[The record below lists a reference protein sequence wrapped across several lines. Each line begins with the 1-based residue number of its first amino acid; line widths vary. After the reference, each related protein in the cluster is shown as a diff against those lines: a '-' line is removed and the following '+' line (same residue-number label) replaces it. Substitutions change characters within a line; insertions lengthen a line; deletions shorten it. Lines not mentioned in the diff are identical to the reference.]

1 MNYSDLRKWEGIG
14 VVDSG
19 MPTSCHPHR
28 AGYLP
33 SYQKRLHRMDDISHT
48 TLQDMY
54 LLERKSCSLI
64 KKISL
69 KSVPEGT
76 IGNKSALV
84 QGLALCPKPL
94 PKPMMGR
101 FTDIYRSLSPNNIIM
116 NHE

>member
-1 MNYSDLRKWEGIG
+1 MFE
-14 VVDSG
+14 VV
-19 MPTSCHPHR
+19 SCRLKHP
-28 AGYLP
+28 LT
-33 SYQKRLHRMDDISHT
+33 QKRLHRMDDISYT

-64 KKISL
+64 KKKKKSL
-69 KSVPEGT
+69 KSLPEGT

-84 QGLALCPKPL
+84 QGLALCLKPL

-101 FTDIYRSLSPNNIIM
+101 FTDIYRSLSPNNIMM

>member
-1 MNYSDLRKWEGIG
+1 MFK
-14 VVDSG
+14 VV
-19 MPTSCHPHR
+19 SCRLKHP
-28 AGYLP
+28 LT
-33 SYQKRLHRMDDISHT
+33 QKRLHRMDDISHT

-84 QGLALCPKPL
+84 QGLALCLKPL
-94 PKPMMGR
+94 PKPMMDR
-101 FTDIYRSLSPNNIIM
+101 FTDIYRSLSPNNIMM